1 MSKNENIS
9 KNSNITYE
17 QRIETMKENMGLKF
31 TEEAKKII
39 KDCKVIKG
47 EDAEENF
54 NKELNDLT
62 FEIEEIYALNY
73 EQFKEKFPKTIEL
86 VKSVGGSVVTDSV
99 KKGLVLQGWAL
110 KTNVDKIIENIKK
123 NVKDE
128 KKQEEAIKLRT
139 EVMNEIATMKD
150 KYDIEWCQDL
160 FWKCWK
166 IKEGEARWDYLVKQK
181 GEKLATKRINTIK
194 EIGGI
199 EFCKVLQDEVYD

>member
-1 MSKNENIS
+1 MSKNKNIS
-9 KNSNITYE
+9 NSKMSHE
-17 QRIETMKENMGLKF
+17 ERIETMKKNMGLKF

-39 KDCKVIKG
+39 ADCKVIKG

-62 FEIEEIYALNY
+62 FEIEEIYALDY
-73 EQFKEKFPKTIEL
+73 EQFKEKFPNTINL
-86 VKSVGGSVVTDSV
+86 VKSVGGAVVTDSV

-110 KTNVDKIIENIKK
+110 ETNVNKIIENIKK
-123 NVKDE
+123 NVKD
-128 KKQEEAIKLRT
+128 KQKQDEAITLRK
-139 EVMNEIATMKD
+139 EVMKEIATMKNE
-150 KYDIEWCQDL
+150 YDIDWCQDL

-166 IKEGEARWDYLVKQK
+166 IKEGEARWNYLVKQK

-199 EFCKVLQDEVYD
+199 EFCKLLQNEVYD